1 MANFYTDSH
10 GERWGVMIQEK
21 HMSCGPA
28 AVAMTDVYYTSSIVA
43 DLESKVRALSKN
55 YPGGFTEDGGTNV
68 KNLVNVRRTEGIK
81 TYDAIYVPGTG
92 AWNYIYAYAK
102 DTTPVIVHISWTPGG
117 GHFAVCIQVYKSDQH
132 CIFLDP
138 WYGLVEFAGSMLPSY
153 TVADPTGTF
162 GPVANG
168 ILSGWIIVTRR

>member
-28 AVAMTDVYYTSSIVA
+28 SVAMTDVYYTSSIVA
-43 DLESKVRALSKN
+43 DLESKVRDLSKKN
-55 YPGGFTEDGGTNV
+55 PGGFTEDGGTNV
-68 KNLVNVRRTEGIK
+68 KNLVNVLRAEGIK
-81 TYDAIYVPGTG
+81 TYDALYAPGTSV
-92 AWNYIYAYAK
+92 WNYIYAYAK

-117 GHFAVCIQVYKSDQH
+117 GHFAVCIQVYKNDQH

-138 WYGLVEFAGSMLPSY
+138 WYGLVEFAGSALPSY
-153 TVADPTGTF
+153 TVTDPTGTF
-162 GPVANG
+162 GAAANG
-168 ILSGWIIVTRR
+168 NLSGWIIVTKR